1 MKSLK
6 QLVMISITLLAT
18 AAFAVQYPGSSSP
31 GSTQP
36 GQVPQSQ
43 GSMQPGQS
51 APGNSQ
57 TGEPQAA
64 QPQQQQSEPQAGHPS
79 IDDQVRVLTQ
89 ELNLT
94 PEQQTKM
101 KNVLQDQRQQ
111 AMTIVN
117 DSSLAREG
125 KIQKLHS
132 LREATITKARA
143 LLNDTQQ
150 KKMDAMLQQSEQ
162 MHQQQEQQSGSPAS
176 GTSRPDNS
184 SPSASQPGSNPPSSN
199 RPPR

>member
-1 MKSLK
+1 MKSMK
-6 QLVMISITLLAT
+6 QLIFISITLLAT
-18 AAFAVQYPGSSSP
+18 AAFAVQYPSSSSP
-31 GSTQP
+31 GSSQA

-51 APGNSQ
+51 APATNQ
-57 TGEPQAA
+57 TGQPQAA
-64 QPQQQQSEPQAGHPS
+64 QSPQQQSETQAGRPS

-94 PEQQTKM
+94 PDQQTKM

-111 AMTIVN
+111 AMTIIN

-162 MHQQQEQQSGSPAS
+162 MHQQQEQQPGNSAPA
-176 GTSRPDNS
+176 TSQPNNS
-184 SPSASQPGSNPPSSN
+184 SPSTSQPGSNPPANN

>member
-6 QLVMISITLLAT
+6 QLILISITLLAT
-18 AAFAVQYPGSSSP
+18 AAFAVQYSSSP
-31 GSTQP
+31 STGSAQP

-51 APGNSQ
+51 APGNNP
-57 TGEPQAA
+57 TGQPQAA
-64 QPQQQQSEPQAGHPS
+64 QPQQQQSPAQAGHPS
-79 IDDQVRVLTQ
+79 IDDQVSVLTQ

-94 PEQQTKM
+94 PDQQTKM
-101 KNVLQDQRQQ
+101 KNVLEDQHQQ
-111 AMTIVN
+111 AMTIIN
-117 DSSLAREG
+117 DSSLAREN

-132 LREATITKARA
+132 LRQATITKARA

-162 MHQQQEQQSGSPAS
+162 MHQQQQQPGSAAP
-176 GTSRPDNS
+176 GT
-184 SPSASQPGSNPPSSN
+184 SQPGNNSPSTTQPGSTPPSN